1 MKRLLLSTLMLV
13 ASALTVSVQAQTYCS
28 PTYSATS
35 NVGSIS
41 SIKVTGLGVNAS
53 WSDSNAHANRLAATV
68 NDFFNVY
75 AGTELTLNFSSKN
88 ATWGS
93 VRVYVDLNGNN
104 VFDADEN
111 IARVGSSSDNSDTKA
126 VNQNFTIDASTQA
139 GTYLMRVFYVARE
152 NSTDFNST
160 DPCGTYTEGGYY
172 DFYFNVGNPNQV
184 TSLVVFS
191 PVSGT
196 NFVAGSDATITL
208 TSEDGATI
216 YYTTD
221 STEPQVGSG
230 NSVQS
235 GSSITLDTDQPW
247 GTVVTVKAVAKA
259 GEKDASFVSSAA
271 YTISSPYCTPTAN
284 AQGLATNYVGQITTL
299 TTTGAEVNADWTN
312 PRTENYNGYVGVIA
326 NTFTAKAGQSNS
338 QYIYS

>member
-1 MKRLLLSTLMLV
+1 MKKLLLSTLMLLF
-13 ASALTVSVQAQTYCS
+13 SALTVSVQAQTYCS

-111 IARVGSSSDNSDTKA
+111 IARVGESSQTGTGEKTITDQK
-126 VNQNFTIDASTQA
+126 FTISKSVQK
-139 GTYLMRVFYVARE
+139 GTYLMRVFFVAQAQ
-152 NSTDFNST
+152 TDEWNST

-184 TSLVVFS
+184 TSSVVFS

-271 YTISSPYCTPTAN
+271 YT
-284 AQGLATNYVGQITTL
+284 L
-299 TTTGAEVNADWTN
+299 
-312 PRTENYNGYVGVIA
+312 
-326 NTFTAKAGQSNS
+326 NS
-338 QYIYS
+338 